1 MSSFTFITQAL
12 GYNDQ
17 PRNSNPVLSGV
28 NRRIQIS
35 NIPVDHPQTLSGGPL
50 DLAPGASC
58 TVFNG
63 SRSLLVDGTTA
74 FSLSLSPANPTTYR
88 LLNTGGT
95 APGFRT
101 ARSIPISGVALT
113 LSVGANLALTISA
126 ATGSPFSAALGG
138 DTLFIP
144 GVSTG
149 DPASPFNALNEGLW
163 YVLTPGTTSIVVAR
177 DPSQVFSGISEVVTP
192 ASNTQLQIF
201 SSDNVQ
207 VGDTVG
213 LSLGFA
219 TSALHAF
226 DISAVTPLWVEFT
239 SVLPLG
245 PQAGILPTAAGIAIY
260 TSAKRWVSIETDQEI
275 LYQLNGDTGLFN
287 KITPIIPG
295 SCDLHGTFHTWSTI
309 WELVL
314 LNKSSA
320 VAHITVCSVE

>member
-12 GYNDQ
+12 ASDDQ
-17 PRNSNPVLSGV
+17 PVNSNPLLLGI
-28 NRRIQIS
+28 NRRVSIN
-35 NIPVDHPQTLSGGPL
+35 NIPVDNPQTLRYE
-50 DLAPGASC
+50 LAPGASW
-58 TVFNG
+58 TAFNG
-63 SRSLLVDGTTA
+63 SRTLLVDGTTA

-88 LLNTGGT
+88 LLNTAG
-95 APGFRT
+95 AVPGFRT
-101 ARSIPISGVALT
+101 ARSIPIANVALT
-113 LSVGANLALTISA
+113 LSVGANLALTITA
-126 ATGSPFSAALGG
+126 ATGSPFSAALAG

-163 YVLTPGTTSIVVAR
+163 FVLTPGTSSIVLAR
-177 DPSQVFSGISEVVTP
+177 NPSQVFSGISEVVTP
-192 ASNTQLQIF
+192 VSNTQLQIF

-226 DISAVTPLWVEFT
+226 DVTMVTSLWVEFT

-245 PQAGILPTAAGIAIY
+245 PQTGIIPTAAGIAIY

-275 LYQLNGDTGLFN
+275 LYQLNGDSGLFN
-287 KITPIIPG
+287 KVTPIIPG
-295 SCDLHGTFHTWSTI
+295 NCLLNGSFHTWSTI

-314 LNKSSA
+314 LNHSSA
-320 VAHITVCSVE
+320 IAHLTICSVE